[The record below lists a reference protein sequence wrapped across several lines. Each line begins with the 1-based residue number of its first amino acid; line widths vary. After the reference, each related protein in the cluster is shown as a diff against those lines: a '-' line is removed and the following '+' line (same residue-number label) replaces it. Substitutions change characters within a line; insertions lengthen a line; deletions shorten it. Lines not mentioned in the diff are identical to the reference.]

1 MIKSQKM
8 CPQYSSKYTLAR
20 HGCTGI
26 TQQFPVSGQLSDHA
40 YSGYQA
46 PIFLPHEECGYKAT
60 LQLCKCWY
68 RVVSLGWSKIRC
80 FNLQVREVA
89 STQVNT

>member
-1 MIKSQKM
+1 MYFPQKTEATFPALKLIIIWNTYSLEGAGEWTIKSQKM

-46 PIFLPHEECGYKAT
+46 PIFLPHKECGYKAT
-60 LQLCKCWY
+60 L
-68 RVVSLGWSKIRC
+68 
-80 FNLQVREVA
+80 
-89 STQVNT
+89 

>member
-26 TQQFPVSGQLSDHA
+26 TQQFPVSGQFSSPTKSVGTRLLYNYVNA
-40 YSGYQA
+40 GTEW
-46 PIFLPHEECGYKAT
+46 FLWDGP
-60 LQLCKCWY
+60 
-68 RVVSLGWSKIRC
+68 R
-80 FNLQVREVA
+80 
-89 STQVNT
+89 